1 MFPDKNLYQNNIS
14 LQLFGHD
21 HHFNNFIK
29 LYENKNLPK
38 VNLVS
43 GEKGIGKFTLFFH
56 LIIYIF
62 SKEYKQRYNLDSKL
76 IDENNFSLA
85 TACISICFVSDSTD
99 SI

>member
-21 HHFNNFIK
+21 HYFNNFVK
-29 LYENKNLPK
+29 LFENKNFAK

-43 GEKGIGKFTLFFH
+43 GEKGIGKFTLIFH

-62 SKEYKQRYNLDSKL
+62 SKNLNKPYNLDKK
-76 IDENNFSLA
+76 SLM
-85 TACISICFVSDSTD
+85 II
-99 SI
+99 I